1 MAQLD
6 DVLAPVDA
14 PVDET
19 AVDAS
24 VAETLDYDSDETND
38 DEEIE
43 DEEVA
48 EEQVVEELPPIEAP
62 VSLDAKAKELFAALP
77 REAQEVFGNRIAEQD
92 RKIRDVGTQLSQTR
106 DKVYAEANNALAERY
121 EQNSAVL
128 EQYAQAIVGQAP
140 DPRLLYSSNP
150 EEVAYY
156 HRAKYEHEQ
165 SLAQLQNMHLVA
177 QQSTEQAALL
187 RQQAGKQGAIEAW
200 YAASQDNP
208 DWFDPS
214 TLNLKPEIQEEIE
227 SIGRE
232 LGIPIDLRVEFS
244 EQGFGFG
251 ELDSSDIKA
260 LTAVMNIANER
271 EAFKVKADK
280 WDQYQSSKMA
290 GVRAAKTAPKL
301 TQPGIAG
308 KPQGE
313 KSALD
318 LLYPDD

>member
-19 AVDAS
+19 AVDAG
-24 VAETLDYDSDETND
+24 VAETLDYDSEEAND
-38 DEEIE
+38 DEIE
-43 DEEVA
+43 SEEVA
-48 EEQVVEELPPIEAP
+48 EEQVEELPPIEAP

-121 EQNSAVL
+121 EQNAAVL
-128 EQYAQAIVGQAP
+128 EQYAKAIVGQAP
-140 DPRLLYSSNP
+140 DPRLLYSNNP

-156 HRAKYEHEQ
+156 HRAEYEHKQ
-165 SLAQLQNMHLVA
+165 SLAQLDKMHLVA
-177 QQSTEQAALL
+177 QQSTEQAAQL
-187 RQQAGKQGAIEAW
+187 RQQAGKQSAIEAW
-200 YAASQDNP
+200 QAASQDNP

-214 TLNLKPEIQEEIE
+214 TSNLKPEIQEKIE
-227 SIGRE
+227 SIGQE

-244 EQGFGFG
+244 DQGIGFG
-251 ELDSSDIKA
+251 ELDSVDIKA
-260 LTAVMNIANER
+260 LTKVME
-271 EAFKVKADK
+271 FKAKADK

-308 KPQGE
+308 KPKGE